1 MLLNKALQRTLLW
14 IFAIIIVSSPIRFA
28 AADEVNIYSH
38 RQKFL
43 LEPFLQVFEKQTG
56 IKTNVL
62 YASKGLA
69 QRLAAEGEASPADV
83 VLTVDIARL
92 SEYVSLDLFQ
102 IIQSE
107 TPNCLYLSILDRK
120 IIAGLVYPSVH
131 ALLFLLV
138 IELVL
143 MKSPHMK
150 I

>member
-1 MLLNKALQRTLLW
+1 MIIIRKYKVFSHSISAQQQGKYLMLLNKALQRTLLW

-43 LEPFLQVFEKQTG
+43 LDPFLQVFEKQTG

-62 YASKGLA
+62 YASGLA

-92 SEYVSLDLFQ
+92 SEYVSLV
-102 IIQSE
+102 IS
-107 TPNCLYLSILDRK
+107 NHSI
-120 IIAGLVYPSVH
+120 
-131 ALLFLLV
+131 
-138 IELVL
+138 
-143 MKSPHMK
+143 
-150 I
+150 